1 MEPDVLIG
9 LRYARSPTSPMRTSG
24 STVNGISPTELD
36 SASPSM
42 AERRPRS
49 RGRRRSFSMSSFHR
63 LSPPRHSDGTAATSP
78 SPRSAASALFPVQLR
93 HLGAKAFRPAIAA
106 RVPSLIGLALA
117 LSFVSPAF
125 AAKAAP
131 PTPKD
136 SAPVLM
142 SRTGGGGSW
151 ENLAELQRAAQ
162 KGNPKAE
169 AQLGEMLLRGDGIA
183 KDETRAVALLEKAA
197 RAGHSGAAFRI
208 GMLLAN
214 GEHGVVKDPTRA
226 LAYFRAGAAG
236 GEAEAFFNIG
246 AAYASARGVKRDYAE
261 ALGWLIVA
269 RQHGAN
275 ASTEQALRA
284 QIKSQTAWIAT
295 GERRAKEIE
304 GEFAGKKVV
313 DFLPSPAPLDEPVSL
328 KPTFR

>member
-1 MEPDVLIG
+1 MNSFRRFFLLCHLPGDATISS
-9 LRYARSPTSPMRTSG
+9 RAPTSG
-24 STVNGISPTELD
+24 AVA
-36 SASPSM
+36 ASQRCLT
-42 AERRPRS
+42 AKT
-49 RGRRRSFSMSSFHR
+49 RGH
-63 LSPPRHSDGTAATSP
+63 HSDP
-78 SPRSAASALFPVQLR
+78 WMLPLV
-93 HLGAKAFRPAIAA
+93 
-106 RVPSLIGLALA
+106 GLALTLSA
-117 LSFVSPAF
+117 LPPAF

-131 PTPKD
+131 QTPKD

-151 ENLAELQRAAQ
+151 ADLAELQQAAQ

-169 AQLGEMLLRGDGIA
+169 AQLGEMLLRGEGIT

-197 RAGHSGAAFRI
+197 RSGHSGAAFRI

-214 GEHGVVKDPTRA
+214 GEYGVIKDPTRA

-269 RQHGAN
+269 RQHGA
-275 ASTEQALRA
+275 AAGAEQSLRA
-284 QIKSQTAWIAT
+284 QIKSQPAWIAT

-304 GEFAGKKVV
+304 REFAGMKVA
-313 DFLPSPAPLDEPVSL
+313 DLLPPPAPLDEPISL